1 MANFIETAVEGN
13 TLTLSFANGEQLV
26 VNAAQLSDE
35 IRNAAMLHG
44 LKQKLCDAAA
54 ISRNPETGRSAT
66 IDDKFAAVREV
77 FDRITAAEGA
87 TWNKTRESGGSG
99 NAGGLLFRA
108 LCSIYEGKRTPAQI
122 TEFLAKLN
130 EADKAALRKQPRVKA
145 VIDSLRPASENDPA
159 ASLLDELGAIDG
171 E

>member
-1 MANFIETAVEGN
+1 MANFIETAVDGN
-13 TLTLSFANGEQLV
+13 VLTLSFANGEQLT
-26 VNAAQLSDE
+26 VNSEALSAE
-35 IRNAAMLHG
+35 IRAAAMLHG

-66 IDDKFAAVREV
+66 IDDKYAAVREV
-77 FDRITAAEGA
+77 FDRITAETGA
-87 TWNKTRESGGSG
+87 TWNKTREGGGSG

-130 EADKAALRKQPRVKA
+130 EADKAALRKQPKVKA
-145 VIDSLRPASENDPA
+145 VIDSLRPVSEDDPA
-159 ASLLDELGAIDG
+159 ASLLDELGAIDA